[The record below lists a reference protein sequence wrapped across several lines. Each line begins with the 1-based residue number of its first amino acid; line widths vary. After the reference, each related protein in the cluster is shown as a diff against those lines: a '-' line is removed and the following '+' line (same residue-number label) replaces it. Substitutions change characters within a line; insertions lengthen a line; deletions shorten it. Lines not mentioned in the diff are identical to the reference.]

1 MTLKLI
7 CSIVLLSS
15 LALNAQDLKPI
26 DGVAAQVGDNIILL
40 SDIEAQKLQAIQ
52 AGLTPD
58 RALDCQILE
67 QLLYQQLL
75 LNQARIDSIII
86 TDQQVDSEM
95 EQRIRI
101 IEDQIGGRDK
111 MEAFYGK
118 TIGQIKKE
126 FRSIIHDR
134 LLSQEMERQITDG
147 LTITPKEAKEF
158 YNSLPKDSIPY
169 INSQLTFQQIVIYP
183 PVSDEDK
190 KRSYN
195 KLQDIRAQII
205 GGKSF
210 ATMAKLHSMD
220 PGSASKGGVLEAR
233 RGMMVAPFEATVF
246 SLQTDEVS
254 NVFETEYGYH
264 IIKLMDRKGD
274 NYKCAHI
281 LIIPE
286 YAENQLENSAL
297 RMDSCY
303 SELKSGK
310 ITWDEA
316 VLKYSNEESTMLNR
330 GIITNPITGEITWD
344 MEDLSQVDQQIFIIT
359 DRLNKGDFS
368 EPGLYLNQM
377 ERKEG
382 VRIVRLMERTA
393 PHIANLTDDY
403 SLISRAAENLKKEK
417 IIAEWTKSKL
427 KNAYI
432 NISEDYRS
440 CDFEQEWLPKN

>member
-7 CSIVLLSS
+7 CSIALFSS
-15 LALNAQDLKPI
+15 FAINAQTLKPI
-26 DGVAAQVGDNIILL
+26 DGVAAQVGDDIILL

-52 AGLTPD
+52 AGLKPD

-67 QLLYQQLL
+67 QLMYQHLL

-101 IEDQIGGRDK
+101 IEEQIGGRDK
-111 MEAFYGK
+111 MEEFYGK

-126 FRSIIHDR
+126 FRDVIHDR
-134 LLSQEMERQITDG
+134 LLSQEMERQITEG
-147 LTITPKEAKEF
+147 LTITPKEAKDF

-169 INSQLTFQQIVIYP
+169 INSQLTFQQIVMYP
-183 PVSDEDK
+183 PVTDLDK
-190 KRSYN
+190 TRAME
-195 KLQDIRAQII
+195 KLQGIRSQILE
-205 GGKSF
+205 GKNF
-210 ATMAKLHSMD
+210 ATLAKINSMD
-220 PGSASKGGVLEAR
+220 PGSASKGGVIEAR

-246 SLQTDEVS
+246 SLQEEEVS
-254 NVFETEYGYH
+254 NVIETEYGYH
-264 IIKLMDRKGD
+264 VIKLITRKGD

-286 YAENQLENSAL
+286 YQEDQLEVSAL

-303 SELKSGK
+303 QELSSGK

-316 VLKYSNEESTMLNR
+316 VLKYSNEESTKLNR

-344 MEDLSQVDQQIFIIT
+344 MEDLSQVDQQIFLLT
-359 DRLNKGDFS
+359 DKMNKGDIS
-368 EPGLYLNQM
+368 QPSLYFNQM

-393 PHIANLTDDY
+393 PHVANLKDDY
-403 SLISRAAENLKKEK
+403 SLISRAAENQKKEK
-417 IIAEWTKSKL
+417 IIADWTKSKI

-432 NISEDYRS
+432 KISENYRT
-440 CDFEQEWLPKN
+440 CDFEQEWVPKI